1 MTAYKS
7 VAQKLL
13 IKADYKVL
21 AVNAPQDYAAKLG
34 ELSLNVSLLT
44 QSDAPVNLVHIFVT
58 SRRELEILRQDFKSI
73 LKPAGL
79 LWVSY
84 PKGTSGIKVDINR
97 DTIWQYAQTAG
108 FQAVSMIAI
117 DDTWSAMRLK
127 PMK

>member
-44 QSDAPVNLVHIFVT
+44 QSDAPVDLVHISLLPDENWRFSGKT
-58 SRRELEILRQDFKSI
+58 SNPF
-73 LKPAGL
+73 
-79 LWVSY
+79 
-84 PKGTSGIKVDINR
+84 
-97 DTIWQYAQTAG
+97 
-108 FQAVSMIAI
+108 
-117 DDTWSAMRLK
+117 
-127 PMK
+127 